1 MKIFHILCVS
11 AIELILT
18 VSVLRGSH
26 GSGRL
31 IASND
36 PLLSPASSSSF
47 NAPSVLDL
55 QGVQNDLRVHA
66 KSGKAAT
73 SHETVYGRNH
83 GTRIQSEAVHGESK
97 IRDIYN
103 TGFRHVK
110 QVILGNLALHW
121 HWNDRLYHVMY
132 VVCKIGFFTF

>member
-1 MKIFHILCVS
+1 MLMKIFHILSVA

-18 VSVLRGSH
+18 VSVLKGSH

-66 KSGKAAT
+66 RSGKAAT
-73 SHETVYGRNH
+73 SHKTVHGRNH

-97 IRDIYN
+97 RSGIYN
-103 TGFRHVK
+103 VGFRHVK
-110 QVILGNLALHW
+110 QVKL
-121 HWNDRLYHVMY
+121 
-132 VVCKIGFFTF
+132 